1 MMVGGVDGRGVVR
14 LGLPD
19 VEAQSSSRRKLLV
32 HLREGNW
39 VGIGDL
45 VVGIGN
51 LVVGKGGIHCKT

>member
-1 MMVGGVDGRGVVR
+1 MMISGVDGRGVVC

-32 HLREGNW
+32 HLRKGNW

-45 VVGIGN
+45 VVG
-51 LVVGKGGIHCKT
+51 KGIIHCKTKILAQI